1 MKTFRMIA
9 TSLLMVVLCLN
20 FVACSDDDDE
30 NPSPYPTAEELVG
43 TVWTGVNADK
53 DAYQIKL
60 TSKTDLTLNIT
71 SEDGDKYVDNAVLK
85 YQYNAKDGKF
95 TSNYEDMSIAGTIT
109 KTEMTFTIEGE
120 KIILKKK

>member
-1 MKTFRMIA
+1 MTMMKIH
-9 TSLLMVVLCLN
+9 LLILQRKNLL
-20 FVACSDDDDE
+20 
-30 NPSPYPTAEELVG
+30 ELYG
-43 TVWTGVNADK
+43 LESMLTKT
-53 DAYQIKL
+53 YQIKL

-95 TSNYEDMSIAGTIT
+95 TSSYEDMSIAGTIT

-120 KIILKKK
+120 KIILKKKWWTNYLT

>member
-71 SEDGDKYVDNAVLK
+71 SEDKYVDNAVLK

-95 TSNYEDMSIAGTIT
+95 TSSYEDMSIAGTIT